1 MNKFNKKTKE
11 VICFLLVIFCLTGC
25 GVSNNKKQTSELN
38 VLPPGKEVT
47 PTTQAVNYD
56 ASLIGVVKKID
67 TSQKRITIFD
77 IETKFDQDFSYTGGT
92 DVKDRY
98 GTIVAMSQIAVGEIV
113 DINYKSKKSEIVKLH
128 VSNAAWEYKG
138 VNSLS
143 INKSDK
149 IMQIADRKYKYA
161 ETLLI
166 VDDNELISLMEVNKK
181 DELMVKGI
189 GSDIYSITVTKGHG
203 YIRLKNYNDFIG
215 GYVQIGYDTMLPVT
229 ENMLI
234 VVREGSYNL
243 VMMKGD
249 LRGDKAVRI
258 EPNKEITIDMSE
270 FQMPAE
276 QKGDVNFVITPA
288 GATLTIND
296 VNVNYEEPI
305 EFNYG
310 DYNVKVSLRGYKD
323 FTGILTVG
331 KPYQNIE
338 IALVPEEDKDSS
350 TSVNITIEG
359 EDEDDSGSYTP
370 PPSSNTTDN
379 DTTNNNTNNNSNDNA
394 DDDSESDTNSTNQ
407 NGSSGG
413 RDTDAGED
421 IGAEGDTNVD
431 NDTSIVDTSGSSDSN
446 TSTAKQVDQNH
457 TLNIQAPVGAEVYI
471 DGTYIGTAP
480 AQCKKYLGEITVT
493 LCKDGFVNQ
502 SYSVEI
508 IDNDEDTYYT
518 FPELTPSNG

>member
-1 MNKFNKKTKE
+1 MYILKKRTKE
-11 VICFLLVIFCLTGC
+11 IICFLLVIVCLTGC
-25 GVSNNKKQTSELN
+25 GVSNEKKQVSEIN
-38 VLPPGKEVT
+38 ALPPGKDVT
-47 PTTQAVNYD
+47 PATKEVSYD
-56 ASLIGVVKKID
+56 ASLTGVVKKVD
-67 TSQKRITIFD
+67 TRQKLITIFD
-77 IETKFDQDFSYTGGT
+77 VETKFDRDYSYTGGT
-92 DVKDRY
+92 DVKNRY
-98 GTIVAMSQIAVGEIV
+98 GTIVAMSQIPVGEIV
-113 DINYKSKKSEIVKLH
+113 DIDYKSEKNEIVKLY
-128 VSNAAWEYKG
+128 VSSSAWEYKG

-149 IMQIADRKYKYA
+149 IMQIADRKYKYS
-161 ETLLI
+161 ESLLI
-166 VDDNELISLMEVNKK
+166 VNDNQLISLMEVNKK

-189 GSDIYSITVTKGHG
+189 GSHIYSVTVTKGHG
-203 YIRLKNYNDFIG
+203 YIRLKNYKDFIG

-249 LRGDKAVRI
+249 LKGDKAVLV
-258 EPNKEITIDMSE
+258 EPNQEITVDMSE

-276 QKGDVNFVITPA
+276 RKGEVNFVISPA

-296 VNVNYEEPI
+296 VIVSYEEPI

-310 DYNVKVSLRGYKD
+310 DYNIKVSLRGYKD

-331 KPYQNIE
+331 RPYQNIE
-338 IALVPEEDKDSS
+338 IALMAEEDKKSS

-370 PPSSNTTDN
+370 PSSDR
-379 DTTNNNTNNNSNDNA
+379 NNSNNNSNNTNSNTNKDTNSS
-394 DDDSESDTNSTNQ
+394 SESDSTNE
-407 NGSSGG
+407 GSSSGG
-413 RDTDAGED
+413 HDTDAGED
-421 IGAEGDTNVD
+421 IGEEGDTNTD
-431 NDTSIVDTSGSSDSN
+431 SGTNLVDTSGSSDS
-446 TSTAKQVDQNH
+446 STTTTKKEDPNH
-457 TLNIQAPVGAEVYI
+457 TLTIQAPVGAEVYI

-480 AQCKKYLGEITVT
+480 VECKKYIGEITVT
-493 LCKDGFVNQ
+493 LCKDGYVNQ

-518 FPELTPSNG
+518 FPDLTPSNG